1 MQAIGHMLPLGLAL
15 ALSSV
20 PIMTTIFILLSPNRA
35 RSALP
40 FLVGWLIGIAA
51 VVTVFALLAKAIP
64 TTTSVHEPDVV
75 VGVIEVLLGAASIVL
90 AIVSWRRYRKHRSSR
105 AQAEPK
111 WLSSTRMLGPAASFG
126 LAFVLN
132 LRPQGLLLA
141 MTAGLIIHADSGSIP
156 LAATAIVVYTVIAA
170 STVAVPII
178 ATLVAPSK
186 MEPPLIAARAWLL
199 RNGTAM
205 TCAILG
211 VIGIVIV
218 GMGIARF

>member
-1 MQAIGHMLPLGLAL
+1 MLPLGLAV

-40 FLVGWLIGIAA
+40 FLIGWLVGIAA
-51 VVTVFALLAKAIP
+51 VVTAFALLAKAIP
-64 TTTSVHEPDVV
+64 TQQSVQEPDIAI
-75 VGVIEVLLGAASIVL
+75 GVIEIALGIAAIVL
-90 AIVSWRRYRKHRSSR
+90 ATLSWRRAHRTKTT
-105 AQAEPK
+105 QATPK

-132 LRPQGLLLA
+132 LRPKGILLA
-141 MTAGLIIHADSGSIP
+141 MTAGLIIHADSGTIP

-178 ATLVAPSK
+178 ATLVAPTK
-186 MEPPLIAARAWLL
+186 MEPPLIATRAWLL

-205 TCAILG
+205 TCAILA
-211 VIGIVIV
+211 VIGVVIV

>member
-1 MQAIGHMLPLGLAL
+1 MLPLGLAL

-20 PIMTTIFILLSPNRA
+20 PIMTTIFILLSPNRV

-40 FLVGWLIGIAA
+40 FLIGWVIGIAA
-51 VVTVFALLAKAIP
+51 VVTAFALLAKAIP
-64 TTTSVHEPDVV
+64 STQSVHEPDVV
-75 VGVIEVLLGAASIVL
+75 VGVIEIALGVASIVL
-90 AIVSWRRYRKHRSSR
+90 ATLSWRRYRKHRTTE
-105 AQAEPK
+105 AAATPK

-132 LRPQGLLLA
+132 LRPKGILLA

-178 ATLVAPSK
+178 ATLVAPAK
-186 MEPPLIAARAWLL
+186 MEPPLVATRAWLL

-211 VIGIVIV
+211 VIGVVIV